1 MLIPI
6 VKKIGIQKNNKLDLI
21 TYQLLFSTPPQKHP
35 KAYTILKKS
44 ILINHLLLI
53 NFVKNDNLCCKIH
66 KKTINKIIKS
76 VKKTEKGN
84 TAPKDK
90 NK

>member
-1 MLIPI
+1 M
-6 VKKIGIQKNNKLDLI
+6 GIQKNNKLDLI
-21 TYQLLFSTPPQKHP
+21 TYQLSFSKTPQKHP
-35 KAYTILKKS
+35 KAYTMFKTS
-44 ILINHLLLI
+44 ILTNHLLLI
-53 NFVKNDNLCCKIH
+53 NFVKNKSLCCKIH

-84 TAPKDK
+84 TAPKEK